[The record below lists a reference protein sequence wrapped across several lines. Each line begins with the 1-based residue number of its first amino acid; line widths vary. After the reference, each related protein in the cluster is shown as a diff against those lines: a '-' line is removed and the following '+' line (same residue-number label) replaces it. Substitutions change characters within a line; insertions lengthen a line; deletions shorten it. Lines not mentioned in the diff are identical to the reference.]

1 MVIALGYIT
10 DFCAPTE
17 SAWLVIESC
26 GTFILIMVSTMRVF
40 LTLQGFWAQ
49 RIHIDL
55 EMSLLRCAGLL
66 G

>member
-1 MVIALGYIT
+1 MVIVLGYIT
-10 DFCAPTE
+10 DFCAPIE
-17 SAWLVIESC
+17 SAWLVVESC
-26 GTFILIMVSTMRVF
+26 GTFTLIMVGTMRVF
-40 LTLQGFWAQ
+40 LTLQEFQAQ

>member
-1 MVIALGYIT
+1 MVIVLCYIT

-17 SAWLVIESC
+17 SAWLVVESC
-26 GTFILIMVSTMRVF
+26 GTSTLIMFSTRRVF